1 MRPKHINTIVPP
13 VLNAIFVKSINI
25 MLGSVETST
34 RIPLE
39 LKPRRIISIIG
50 TVTGNASIPQAIVA
64 PTLGLTVLAL
74 PIAEEVPIAEQ
85 VPTAEEV
92 PMAEGIL
99 VAKTSHMVGVLL
111 MAEKVVVAEIVPTMG
126 VTVRTKMFRRLGF
139 VPVVRLASM
148 VKAVAMA
155 EVIVI
160 TAHRGNPHHEACTIR
175 L

>member
-1 MRPKHINTIVPP
+1 
-13 VLNAIFVKSINI
+13 

-64 PTLGLTVLAL
+64 PTLCLTVLAL
-74 PIAEEVPIAEQ
+74 PIAEQ

-99 VAKTSHMVGVLL
+99 VTKTSHMVGVLL

>member
-13 VLNAIFVKSINI
+13 VFNAIFVKSINI
-25 MLGSVETST
+25 LLGSVETST

-74 PIAEEVPIAEQ
+74 PIAEQ

-111 MAEKVVVAEIVPTMG
+111 MAEKVFVAEIVPTMG

>member
-74 PIAEEVPIAEQ
+74 PIAEQ